1 MKNTNLF
8 SLTLLVC
15 ALFGGIVACGE
26 EKKDQPKASVASA
39 AQFKLADEPG
49 GDDEYGV
56 YDARAEAPIESAVVV
71 GRVAE
76 MTKGFAAFRL
86 VDAALDYCGQKRK
99 DECPTPWD
107 YCCEAPAKLKAATIS
122 VQLVDA
128 NGKVAKLDWGD
139 DLRPCDLVALEGK
152 VTKDEHGNVTV
163 VATKYFRS
171 DRPEFNWEVRWP

>member
-1 MKNTNLF
+1 MKNTTLF
-8 SLTLLVC
+8 ALSILV
-15 ALFGGIVACGE
+15 FGVAACGDDA
-26 EKKDQPKASVASA
+26 KKEQPKATLPSA
-39 AQFKLADEPG
+39 TAYKLADDPG
-49 GDDEYGV
+49 GDDEFGV

-99 DECPTPWD
+99 DECATPWD
-107 YCCEAPAKLKAATIS
+107 YCCEAPDKLKAATIS
-122 VQLVDA
+122 VQLVGA
-128 NGKVAKLDWGD
+128 NGKIVKLDWGD

-163 VATKYFRS
+163 VATKFFRS
-171 DRPEFNWEVRWP
+171 ERPKFNWEVRWP